1 MFSRKYDEAIK
12 TLILTMIIH
21 VIGIIY
27 LLFSIRVFGTAKV
40 DGLMYRIAHIFVI
53 IYLPFVLLSIAA
65 AFQFFR
71 DMRYPSRKW
80 NYSPNWLNLREDILT
95 DPDTTCYVEL
105 YTPSG
110 ESLTFSPNTG
120 SIIDSNWSDGDR
132 LALQINH
139 LVYPVSD
146 VKYEIRKTII
156 ATPQSKLNDDT
167 VMDNGKMTIWLRAKC
182 SNELFHYEYKN
193 IIGTLY
199 RKDHHKDEILC
210 ASGML
215 DFAIVAMK

>member
-12 TLILTMIIH
+12 SLILTMIIH

-27 LLFSIRVFGTAKV
+27 LLFSLRVFGTAKV

-53 IYLPFVLLSIAA
+53 IYFPFVLLSIAA

-71 DMRYPSRKW
+71 DVRYSSRKW
-80 NYSPNWLNLREDILT
+80 NYNPNWLNLREAILT

-120 SIIDSNWSDGDR
+120 SIIDSNWSDGDK

-156 ATPQSKLNDDT
+156 ATPQSKLNDT

-199 RKDHHKDEILC
+199 RKDHYKDEILC